1 MQKITNTIMAP
12 IKVVYDKTY
21 EYVLKYIIKYFDYD
35 QIEVERLYERHST
48 YQQVLSF
55 FKQPTLIIDNIYLG
69 NARNAASF
77 YDLKEKNIKL
87 IINVTTEISEYYP
100 ENFIYIK
107 YNLYD
112 NNKDSIKKYLKD
124 SYLKIKEFQNKNKNK
139 SILIHCFMGSSR
151 SASILIYYIIKT
163 LKKENGENYNLEETI
178 EFIKNKRDIINP
190 SQKFISDLKE
200 IIMEDLL

>member
-1 MQKITNTIMAP
+1 MAP

>member
-1 MQKITNTIMAP
+1 MQKITNTIIAP
-12 IKVVYDKTY
+12 IKVIYDKTY

-35 QIEVERLYERHST
+35 DIQIERLYQRHST

-55 FKQPTLIIDNIYLG
+55 FREPTHIIDNIYLG

-100 ENFIYIK
+100 QNFIYIK
-107 YNLYD
+107 YDLYD
-112 NNKDSIKKYLKD
+112 NNKDSIKNFLKD
-124 SYLKIKEFQNKNKNK
+124 SYIKIKEFQEINKNRN
-139 SILIHCFMGSSR
+139 ILIHCFMGSSR

-163 LKKENGENYNLEETI
+163 LKKDNGESYNLDEAI
-178 EFIKNKRDIINP
+178 EFIKTKREIINP
-190 SQKFISDLKE
+190 SKKFIAELKE
-200 IIMEDLL
+200 IILEDLL

>member
-1 MQKITNTIMAP
+1 MQKITNTIIAP
-12 IKVVYDKTY
+12 IKVIYDKTY

-35 QIEVERLYERHST
+35 DIQIERLYQRHST

-55 FKQPTLIIDNIYLG
+55 FREPTLIIDNIYLG

-107 YNLYD
+107 YDLYD
-112 NNKDSIKKYLKD
+112 NNKDSIKKYIKD
-124 SYLKIKEFQNKNKNK
+124 SYIKIKEFQEKNKNRN
-139 SILIHCFMGSSR
+139 ILIHCFMGSSR

-163 LKKENGENYNLEETI
+163 LKKDNGEFYNLDEAI
-178 EFIKNKRDIINP
+178 EFIKTKRDIINP
-190 SQKFISDLKE
+190 SKKFIAELKE
-200 IIMEDLL
+200 IILEDLL

>member
-35 QIEVERLYERHST
+35 QIEIERLYERHST

-100 ENFIYIK
+100 DNFIYIK

-124 SYLKIKEFQNKNKNK
+124 SYIKIKEFQKKNKNR

-178 EFIKNKRDIINP
+178 NFIKNKRDIINP
-190 SQKFISDLKE
+190 SKKFIAELKE

>member
-12 IKVVYDKTY
+12 IKVVYDKSY
-21 EYVLKYIIKYFDYD
+21 EYVIKYIIKYFDYD
-35 QIEVERLYERHST
+35 QIEIERLYERHST

-124 SYLKIKEFQNKNKNK
+124 SYSKIKDFQKKNNNR

-151 SASILIYYIIKT
+151 SASILIYYIIK
-163 LKKENGENYNLEETI
+163 
-178 EFIKNKRDIINP
+178 
-190 SQKFISDLKE
+190 KFF
-200 IIMEDLL
+200 